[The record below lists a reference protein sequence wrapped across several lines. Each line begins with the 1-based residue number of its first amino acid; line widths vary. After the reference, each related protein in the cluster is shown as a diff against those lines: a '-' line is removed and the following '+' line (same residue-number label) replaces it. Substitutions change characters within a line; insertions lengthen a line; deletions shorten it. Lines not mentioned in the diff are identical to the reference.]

1 MSLLRYLFALYLLL
15 FSLNL
20 GATPSIYTIEGKFEA
35 VFPSQPKLEGELNIE
50 NSQTR
55 YYYSIDELNKTFY
68 SAGISSLIGIGKTD
82 DVINIFIKGFIASKA
97 KAMNGSVSF
106 QDIKKQGS
114 DYQAK
119 FTVELKL
126 DGIPMRSQSTAIYH
140 NGYFY
145 QWSVLSGVDS
155 FGISNSSNA
164 FNNYIKY
171 FRVK

>member
-1 MSLLRYLFALYLLL
+1 
-15 FSLNL
+15 
-20 GATPSIYTIEGKFEA
+20 
-35 VFPSQPKLEGELNIE
+35 
-50 NSQTR
+50 
-55 YYYSIDELNKTFY
+55 
-68 SAGISSLIGIGKTD
+68 
-82 DVINIFIKGFIASKA
+82 
-97 KAMNGSVSF
+97 MNGSVSF

>member
-1 MSLLRYLFALYLLL
+1 MKIENIIFLVFVLLANVCYAE
-15 FSLNL
+15 
-20 GATPSIYTIEGKFEA
+20 PSIYTIEGKFEA
-35 VFPSQPKLEGELNIE
+35 IFPSQPKLEGEYNTE

-55 YYYSIDELNKTFY
+55 LYYSIDELNKTFY
-68 SAGISSLIGIGKTD
+68 SAGISSLIGMGKTD

-97 KAMNGSVSF
+97 KTMNGSVSF

-119 FTVELKL
+119 FTIELKL
-126 DGIPMRSQSTAIYH
+126 DGIPMRSQSTVIYH
-140 NGYFY
+140 NGYLY
-145 QWSVLSGVDS
+145 QWSVLSDVNS
-155 FGISNSSNA
+155 IGISNSSNV